1 MPRGSPDGE
10 HHLINTSQL
19 HKTHR
24 TFVISILILGF
35 LPVFAEKLDFNTDS
49 LVYTTGKPL
58 FVYGTGLPNEDIIL
72 RMFSPDD
79 TIVTFTQL
87 KADKDGRF
95 QTELFVWPKV
105 SAAFPYGTY
114 KVEAISTTQNGLS
127 KSIDIKFAETADL
140 EKVPIT
146 RTLTTLVFAPETA
159 AINQPLRIFVQVT
172 SDGLLVGGS
181 PEKLLG
187 TTHVHLPDGQV
198 VNLSGSFKTLHQGLY
213 FAEYTPVMEGTHVFH
228 VVAFSQGTI
237 SHGSAATMILKQDIS
252 GISKQILELNAV
264 LEDTSKE
271 LGNLKTEIG
280 GFGSTLSEASQD
292 IDKSVDSISSSVK
305 NIEEASLQLNSLLFP
320 IVASIAII
328 VALQIVILARRR

>member
-1 MPRGSPDGE
+1 
-10 HHLINTSQL
+10 
-19 HKTHR
+19 
-24 TFVISILILGF
+24 

-49 LVYTTGKPL
+49 LIYTTGKPL